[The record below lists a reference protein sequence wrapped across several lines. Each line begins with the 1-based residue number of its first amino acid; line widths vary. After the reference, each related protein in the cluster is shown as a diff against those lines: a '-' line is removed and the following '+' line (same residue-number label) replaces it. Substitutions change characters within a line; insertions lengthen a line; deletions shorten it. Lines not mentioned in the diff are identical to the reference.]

1 MIQNSSLS
9 HLLRYGRSIND
20 LLILSLALFYQFISR
35 QIISFEVLKVLYL
48 MVAISLTWH
57 FFTAAFFYRMLSRP
71 WLIFIMSILDLIW
84 ISALQV
90 QIQLPV
96 SVPLLMGVVVIVLT
110 GLSLG
115 QRSAL
120 GIAAFASLGS
130 AIAFGFSPEVPT
142 ISSLFLVFLQML
154 TFAGVAAL
162 SGLLSDQLEA
172 QGFSLDLQKK
182 LNAMILQTLP
192 SGLLSLQGDGVI
204 LRANFKAQ
212 QLLGSSDLEGRRV
225 EEYFSNNEIPWRDLL
240 KANQSFRKEFFW
252 KSDRLLDL
260 RVFPQGDVS
269 NRTHVVIFDDLT
281 EVRRL
286 EAISRQNEKMAAVGQ
301 LAAGIAH
308 EIRNPLASI
317 SGSLQLMDPR
327 QETEED
333 QKLRQIALREI
344 DRLNRLISEFLD
356 FAKPNSI
363 AREPFSLSRLLVDL
377 KQMLERDARFQSIKL
392 NLGMDS
398 SKEFWIRGS
407 DEKIRQVF
415 LNLAINAVEAMG
427 STPEGHVEF
436 RIKEQDGFVDVE
448 VSDNGPGMSEE
459 VLKRVFEPF
468 YTTKPKGTGLGLAL
482 VHKILEAHGASIL
495 INSSPNIGTKI
506 KVSFPIEKA
515 PLA

>member
-1 MIQNSSLS
+1 MS

-48 MVAISLTWH
+48 MVAVSLTWH
-57 FFTAAFFYRMLSRP
+57 FFSAAFFNRIRSRP
-71 WLIFIMSILDLIW
+71 WLIFVMSFLDLVW

-90 QIQLPV
+90 QVQLPV

-120 GIAAFASLGS
+120 GIASLASLGS

-192 SGLLSLQGDGVI
+192 SGLLSLQWDGVI

-212 QLLGSSDLEGRRV
+212 QLLGASDLEGRRV
-225 EEYFSNNEIPWRDLL
+225 EEYFSGQEIPWQDLL
-240 KANQSFRKEFFW
+240 KSDQSFRKEFFW
-252 KSDRLLDL
+252 KPDRLLDL
-260 RVFPQGDVS
+260 RVFPQGDGS

-286 EAISRQNEKMAAVGQ
+286 EGISRQNEKMAAVGQ

-317 SGSLQLMDPR
+317 SVSLQLMDPR

-333 QKLRQIALREI
+333 QKLRQIALREV

-363 AREPFSLSRLLVDL
+363 ESKPFSLSRLLKDL
-377 KQMLERDARFQSIKL
+377 KQMLERDARFESIRM
-392 NLGMDS
+392 NLMMENS
-398 SKEFWIRGS
+398 NEFWIRGS
-407 DEKIRQVF
+407 EEKIRQVF

-427 STPEGHVEF
+427 PKPGAQIDF
-436 RIKEQDGFVDVE
+436 RVQDPDGF
-448 VSDNGPGMSEE
+448 
-459 VLKRVFEPF
+459 
-468 YTTKPKGTGLGLAL
+468 
-482 VHKILEAHGASIL
+482 I
-495 INSSPNIGTKI
+495 
-506 KVSFPIEKA
+506 
-515 PLA
+515 